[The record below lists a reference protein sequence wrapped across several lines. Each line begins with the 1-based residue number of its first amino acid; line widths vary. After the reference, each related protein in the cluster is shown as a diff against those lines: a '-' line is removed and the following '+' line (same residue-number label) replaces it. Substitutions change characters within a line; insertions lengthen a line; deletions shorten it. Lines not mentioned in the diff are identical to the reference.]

1 MGIHFEALVGK
12 PRRVYL
18 SRGLKENIV
27 YPIAILA
34 DKMLMAPKQRIE
46 MLRTTVHQ
54 YLQSVIGN

>member
-1 MGIHFEALVGK
+1 MEIHFEALVGK

-54 YLQSVIGN
+54 YLQPVVGN

>member
-1 MGIHFEALVGK
+1 MEIHFEALVGK

-54 YLQSVIGN
+54 YLQSVVGN

>member
-1 MGIHFEALVGK
+1 MEIHFEALVGK

-18 SRGLKENIV
+18 SRGLEENIV

-54 YLQSVIGN
+54 YLQPVVGN